1 MTQPA
6 PRLLYIDDD
15 EGLCLLAKRRLTR
28 EGFDV
33 TTCDSGQKG
42 VELVRDETFD
52 VVALDHYMPGQ
63 NGLETLD
70 QLMALPN
77 PPAVIYVTGSEE
89 TSIAVAALKAGAVD
103 YVIKTVSEDFFDLL
117 TRTIGQA
124 LAARQTLIEKELAEQ
139 RLRET
144 NTKLEAMLG
153 EMNHRV
159 ANSLQMVSAVVTLQ
173 SRIAQGDEAKA
184 MLRDIRQRIHAVGR
198 VHRQLYVGGAS
209 TSIVMD
215 SYVLGLAEDLAGSF
229 SSEASPRVMRVFVDP
244 LVLPA
249 SVAVTLG
256 ILINELVSNACK
268 YAYDEHEPGEVR
280 IHLQAH
286 GEDAYRLAVED
297 DGRGYD
303 PDEPAKG
310 TGLGSQLIR
319 TMSEALGS
327 KLAITNTAPG
337 LRAELIAPLR

>member
-1 MTQPA
+1 VDRA
-6 PRLLYIDDD
+6 
-15 EGLCLLAKRRLTR
+15 
-28 EGFDV
+28 
-33 TTCDSGQKG
+33 
-42 VELVRDETFD
+42 RDETFD

-286 GEDAYRLAVED
+286 GETPIVWRWRMTGAVTIPRT
-297 DGRGYD
+297 GQGH
-303 PDEPAKG
+303 
-310 TGLGSQLIR
+310 GLGSQLIR

-337 LRAELIAPLR
+337 RRVDRPAALKIHINPKRKIGDIPRGMPPIALAGRVRLPVVR